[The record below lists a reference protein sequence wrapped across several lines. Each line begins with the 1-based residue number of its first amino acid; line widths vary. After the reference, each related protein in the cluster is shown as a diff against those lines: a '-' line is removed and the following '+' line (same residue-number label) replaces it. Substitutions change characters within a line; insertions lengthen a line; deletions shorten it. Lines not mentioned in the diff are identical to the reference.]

1 MPTATKSRGRK
12 PIQPCKGV
20 STKKPNKCRRRTA
33 CKIAARPSG
42 SSNTYCRK
50 KHNKKA
56 KALAL
61 KGGRTRKNGG
71 KRGGRK

>member
-1 MPTATKSRGRK
+1 MPSATKSRGRK

-20 STKKPNKCRRRTA
+20 STKKPNTCRRRKA

-50 KHNKKA
+50 KHNKR
-56 KALAL
+56 ALAL
-61 KGGRTRKNGG
+61 KGGRRTRKNGG

>member
-1 MPTATKSRGRK
+1 MPSATKSRGRK

-20 STKKPNKCRRRTA
+20 STKKPNRCRRRTA

-50 KHNKKA
+50 KHNKKPLA
-56 KALAL
+56 AL